1 MPGWR
6 HWQVDVPLVSE
17 GEDFAIKAISAIADS
32 FTAETISG
40 IVAVRLCV
48 KFFAITSVRNVKK
61 RMVINVRSLYVGGL
75 WKLNLSHRETG
86 WPPIFYTR
94 AGVAD

>member
-1 MPGWR
+1 
-6 HWQVDVPLVSE
+6 VDVPLVSE

-48 KFFAITSVRNVKK
+48 KFFAVAMVRNVKK
-61 RMVINVRSLYVGGL
+61 RKVINEVGVCIVERLSGIMMNLVLWCSLAEGVREVLLV
-75 WKLNLSHRETG
+75 R
-86 WPPIFYTR
+86 
-94 AGVAD
+94 